1 MCQVWCVEPA
11 TSVPS
16 EASGGYRRSAG
27 SSRGQARRRE
37 LLERVADDLASH
49 GLVDFSLRRAAK
61 AAGTTHK
68 VLLYYFDSA
77 EDLLADSVRQ
87 LRDRRIADGLA
98 AVDAIVTAQ
107 GRLSERVRALW
118 PVLARDDARVLD
130 QAIGLVMY
138 HPRRYEQLGR
148 EASQQYTLPLAQI
161 LPEDWPEKRRAEVA
175 AMILATLRGLLV
187 ARYTGAPASAIDAG
201 LEALARSLDR
211 EEAGEVGTSGA
222 AAGTV

>member
-1 MCQVWCVEPA
+1 M
-11 TSVPS
+11 
-16 EASGGYRRSAG
+16 
-27 SSRGQARRRE
+27 
-37 LLERVADDLASH
+37 ADDLATH

-87 LRDRRIADGLA
+87 LRDRRIAEGLA

-148 EASQQYTLPLAQI
+148 EASQQYTLPLTQI
-161 LPEDWPEKRRAEVA
+161 LPEAWPEKRRAEVA

-187 ARYTGAPASAIDAG
+187 ARYTGAAVNAIDAG

-211 EEAGEVGTSGA
+211 EEAGEVGTGGG